1 MSMELINE
9 PFYVGA
15 DLKFLVELTA
25 PGFDMDDDD
34 FTVTLTGRKVEKVF
48 HKQDLVTDGEGHWY
62 CCFNSTE
69 FGPGVIQVI
78 LTAYVPDD
86 DFEDGYRTE
95 INKYN
100 LINVLR

>member
-1 MSMELINE
+1 MELIRE
-9 PFYVGA
+9 PMYVGA

-34 FTVTLTGRKVEKVF
+34 FTIELKGRSASKTFSKE
-48 HKQDLVTDGEGHWY
+48 DLVTDGEGNWY
-62 CCFNSTE
+62 CCFNSTA
-69 FGPGVIQVI
+69 FGAGVIQVVI
-78 LTAYVPDD
+78 TAYVPDD